1 MQKLFWVRT
10 IRNRDEAVQ
19 WLGYTYLYVR
29 MLCNPNLY
37 GISMDYLEEDPYL
50 EQKRVDLIHSA
61 AMLLDKSNL
70 VKYDRKTGRFQVT
83 ELGRI
88 ASHFYITHTSMS
100 TYNQHLKP
108 MMGHIELFR
117 VFALSDE
124 FKYIHVREEEKLEL
138 SKLLER
144 VPVPVKEGI
153 GEPTSKINV
162 LLQAYISQLKLEGF
176 ALVSDMVY
184 VTQSA
189 SRIL

>member
-1 MQKLFWVRT
+1 
-10 IRNRDEAVQ
+10 
-19 WLGYTYLYVR
+19 
-29 MLCNPNLY
+29 MLRNPNLY

-108 MMGHIELFR
+108 MMVISNCFVDLHFLMNSSISSF
-117 VFALSDE
+117 
-124 FKYIHVREEEKLEL
+124 
-138 SKLLER
+138 
-144 VPVPVKEGI
+144 VKRKNLNY
-153 GEPTSKINV
+153 PNYLNV
-162 LLQAYISQLKLEGF
+162 YLYL
-176 ALVSDMVY
+176 
-184 VTQSA
+184 
-189 SRIL
+189 

>member
-1 MQKLFWVRT
+1 
-10 IRNRDEAVQ
+10 
-19 WLGYTYLYVR
+19 
-29 MLCNPNLY
+29 MLRNPNLY

-88 ASHFYITHTSMS
+88 ASHFYITH
-100 TYNQHLKP
+100 
-108 MMGHIELFR
+108 IAELFR

-124 FKYIHVREEEKLEL
+124 FKYIPEEKLEL

-144 VPVPVKEGI
+144 VPVLVKEGI
-153 GEPTSKINV
+153 EEPTSKLMSFNR
-162 LLQAYISQLKLEGF
+162 LTF
-176 ALVSDMVY
+176 HN
-184 VTQSA
+184 
-189 SRIL
+189 